1 MQKTDFTIS
10 CHKVS
15 ILMFRKVSFP
25 VMVCLT
31 VCLLML
37 YPADMSAK
45 KKKRKTLRQRTERLL
60 DVADSLRLR
69 MRYAADH
76 GYMLQWMD
84 TLYRERLRKGDIDSL
99 KYRKVMRRL
108 ARIDGYL
115 FSGDSLLALN
125 YRKKNIDTAYIVRP
139 GGRWTVKLRGNISG
153 AKLRIVSTPNGVR
166 DEMTVRSEYRG
177 TMSVSVLYRG
187 LGLGVAVN
195 PAKWVGKGKD
205 YEFNLNSY
213 GNRFGFDIVYLASNT
228 YSGSRTVGGVEAP
241 ISSGMVRQKAL
252 NVNVYYAFNGRRFSF
267 PAAFSQSYVQ
277 RRSAGSWMLGA
288 SFDGTR
294 TDIRT
299 AESTD
304 APTLK
309 IRTAEVAV
317 GAGYG
322 YNLVAGHHWLFH
334 LSALPTLTVYSHDY
348 TKEEGVRNSMAYHF
362 PSAVVTGRGAA
373 LYSWRNKFLG
383 ATMVY
388 NYSVAGDEKRLEVWR
403 NKWRIRCFFGFR
415 F

>member
-1 MQKTDFTIS
+1 MQKNYSSFS
-10 CHKVS
+10 H
-15 ILMFRKVSFP
+15 KVSFP
-25 VMVCLT
+25 VFRRLSFPTVACLV
-31 VCLLML
+31 VCLLL
-37 YPADMSAK
+37 FFPADLSAG
-45 KKKRKTLRQRTERLL
+45 KKKRRTLRQRTERLL
-60 DVADSLRLR
+60 GVADSLRLR

-76 GYMLQWMD
+76 GYMLQWVD

-99 KYRKVMRRL
+99 KYRKLMRRL

-139 GGRWTVKLRGNISG
+139 GGRWTVKLRGNLSG
-153 AKLRIVSTPNGVR
+153 AKLRIISSSDGVR
-166 DEMTVRSEYRG
+166 DDMTVRSEYRG

-228 YSGSRTVGGVEAP
+228 YSGSRTVGDMETS

-277 RRSAGSWMLGA
+277 RQSAGSWMLGA

-299 AESTD
+299 SESAD
-304 APTLK
+304 ASTLK
-309 IRTAEVAV
+309 IRTAEVAI

-322 YNLVAGHHWLFH
+322 YNFVAGPHWLFH

-362 PSAVVTGRGAA
+362 PSAVITGRGAA
-373 LYSWRNKFLG
+373 LYAWRNKFLG
-383 ATMVY
+383 VTMVY
-388 NYSVAGDEKRLEVWR
+388 NYSVAGDEKRLEVQR
-403 NKWRIRCFFGFR
+403 DKWRVRCFFGFR

>member
-1 MQKTDFTIS
+1 MFPS
-10 CHKVS
+10 
-15 ILMFRKVSFP
+15 FRKISFP
-25 VMVCLT
+25 VIACLAA
-31 VCLLML
+31 CLLLL
-37 YPADMSAK
+37 YPTDLSAK
-45 KKKRKTLRQRTERLL
+45 KKKRKSVRERTERLIG
-60 DVADSLRLR
+60 VADSLRLR

-99 KYRKVMRRL
+99 KYRKMMRRL

-125 YRKKNIDTAYIVRP
+125 YRKKNLDTAYIVRP
-139 GGRWTVKLRGNISG
+139 DGRWTVKLRGNLSG
-153 AKLRIVSTPNGVR
+153 AKLHIASTSDGVR

-228 YSGSRTVGGVEAP
+228 YSGSRTVGGVETS

-299 AESTD
+299 AESAD

-309 IRTAEVAV
+309 IRTAEVAI

-322 YNLVAGHHWLFH
+322 YNFVAGRRWLFH

-348 TKEEGVRNSMAYHF
+348 TKEEETRHSMAYHF
-362 PSAVVTGRGAA
+362 PSAVITGRGAA

-383 ATMVY
+383 ATIVY
-388 NYSVAGDEKRLEVWR
+388 NYSVAGDEKRLEVR
-403 NKWRIRCFFGFR
+403 RDKWRVRCFFGFR

>member
-1 MQKTDFTIS
+1 
-10 CHKVS
+10 
-15 ILMFRKVSFP
+15 MFRRLSFP
-25 VMVCLT
+25 TMVCL
-31 VCLLML
+31 VVGLLL
-37 YPADMSAK
+37 LFPADLSAK
-45 KKKRKTLRQRTERLL
+45 KKKRRTLRQRTERLL
-60 DVADSLRLR
+60 GVADSLRLR

-99 KYRKVMRRL
+99 KYRKLMLRL

-125 YRKKNIDTAYIVRP
+125 YRKKNLDTAYIVRP
-139 GGRWTVKLRGNISG
+139 SGRWTVKLRGNLSG
-153 AKLRIVSTPNGVR
+153 AKLRFVSTSDGVR
-166 DEMTVRSEYRG
+166 DDMTVRSEYRG

-228 YSGSRTVGGVEAP
+228 YSGSRTVGGVETP
-241 ISSGMVRQKAL
+241 INSGMVRQKAL

-299 AESTD
+299 SASAD

-309 IRTAEVAV
+309 VRTAEVAV

-322 YNLVAGHHWLFH
+322 YNFVAGRHWLFH

-362 PSAVVTGRGAA
+362 PSAVITGRGAA

-388 NYSVAGDEKRLEVWR
+388 NYSVAGDEKQLEVQR
-403 NKWRIRCFFGFR
+403 DKWRMRCFFGFR

>member
-1 MQKTDFTIS
+1 MQKNDSSFS
-10 CHKVS
+10 H
-15 ILMFRKVSFP
+15 KVSFP
-25 VMVCLT
+25 VFRRLSFPIVVCWIA
-31 VCLLML
+31 CLLL
-37 YPADMSAK
+37 LFPADLSAG
-45 KKKRKTLRQRTERLL
+45 KKKRRTLRQRTERLL
-60 DVADSLRLR
+60 GVADSLRLR

-76 GYMLQWMD
+76 GYMLQWVD

-99 KYRKVMRRL
+99 KYRKLMRRL

-139 GGRWTVKLRGNISG
+139 GGRWTVKLRGNLSG
-153 AKLRIVSTPNGVR
+153 AKLRIISSSDGVR
-166 DEMTVRSEYRG
+166 DDMTVRSEYRG

-228 YSGSRTVGGVEAP
+228 YSGSRTVGDMETS

-277 RRSAGSWMLGA
+277 RQSAGSWMLGA

-299 AESTD
+299 SESAD
-304 APTLK
+304 ASTLK
-309 IRTAEVAV
+309 IRTAEVAI

-322 YNLVAGHHWLFH
+322 YNFVAGHHWLFH

-362 PSAVVTGRGAA
+362 PSAVITGRGAA
-373 LYSWRNKFLG
+373 LYAWRNKFLG

-388 NYSVAGDEKRLEVWR
+388 NYSVAGDEKRLEVQR
-403 NKWRIRCFFGFR
+403 DKWRVRCFFGFR